1 MDTKFELDTKT
12 KTLVLHL
19 GPKFMYLVF
28 LKAFDCRANIPHQK
42 YERMVLFCS
51 LTHLAV
57 LTKGEILGGQS
68 DCAWPVLTHDNACMD
83 NMQSFTIFAKYP
95 TDGHNLVFRFVSLVF
110 RRYIFLALCTLA
122 IGSDPTR
129 LPIEILMYVSDCP
142 LGIKFH

>member
-1 MDTKFELDTKT
+1 
-12 KTLVLHL
+12 
-19 GPKFMYLVF
+19 
-28 LKAFDCRANIPHQK
+28 
-42 YERMVLFCS
+42 MVLFCS

-95 TDGHNLVFRFVSLVF
+95 ADGHNLVFRFVSLVF

-129 LPIEILMYVSDCP
+129 LPIEILIYVYRTVLWVLNFTNLHKYFNLHVCP
-142 LGIKFH
+142 SASYPVVPSHSKIPAVGSQNITPPSN

>member
-1 MDTKFELDTKT
+1 MHKKVYAAICWPVKEIKS
-12 KTLVLHL
+12 
-19 GPKFMYLVF
+19 

-51 LTHLAV
+51 LTQLAV

-129 LPIEILMYVSDCP
+129 LPIEILMYVLDCP
-142 LGIKFH
+142 LGIEFH